1 MSSSIRRQRLLRNVQ
16 TGFVLL
22 AMAALFVVVGF
33 AFLGASGLAI
43 VLGSS
48 FLSLLVL
55 GGQEVRVDPSRAQ
68 RLEAGEA
75 PRLESILEDL
85 SSDAGLSE
93 VPEVYVIE
101 AEEMNAAAF
110 GRESKPRLAVTRP
123 LLERLSDRE
132 LRAVVAHEVTHI
144 AQHDLTFYRFF
155 MMLQLLTVTV
165 ARVGWLMLLFFW
177 PVLATSG
184 TRLPP
189 GTIALLIGAPIVS
202 VLLQLGLS
210 RSREYA
216 ADLGAVELDGDPE
229 GLAAALEKIDRQ
241 QQQLWKQVLPVPQRR
256 GRRESVLRSHPDQ
269 DRRIARLRELA
280 DEV

>member
-1 MSSSIRRQRLLRNVQ
+1 MSSTIRRQRFWRNVQ
-16 TGFVLL
+16 TGLVLV
-22 AMAALFVVVGF
+22 AMVVLFGVVGF
-33 AFLGASGLAI
+33 AFLGASGLAV
-43 VLGSS
+43 VLGAG
-48 FLSLLVL
+48 FLFLLFL
-55 GGQEVRVDPSRAQ
+55 GGQEVRVDPSKARP
-68 RLEAGEA
+68 LEAGEE
-75 PRLESILEDL
+75 PRLESILEELSNDADL
-85 SSDAGLSE
+85 AQ
-93 VPEVYVIE
+93 VPDVYVLD

-155 MMLQLLTVTV
+155 MMLQILTITV
-165 ARVGWLMLLFFW
+165 SRVGWIMLLLFW
-177 PVLATSG
+177 PVLVTSG
-184 TRLPP
+184 TQLPP

-202 VLLQLGLS
+202 VFLQLGLS

-216 ADLGAVELDGDPE
+216 ADLGAVELNGDPE

-241 QQQLWKQVLPVPQRR
+241 QQKLWRQVLPVPQRR
-256 GRRESVLRSHPDQ
+256 GRRQSVLRTHPDQ

-280 DEV
+280 TEG